1 MVLYG
6 GSEPH
11 PTIVRRRGPAR
22 PTRAAEG
29 PATAVLAGLSQ
40 IRALGLLQ
48 CGAVADRDRADD
60 RPGTHPGKRREGL
73 APGLHAVGAADE
85 FRNRQHGDVAP
96 GRADAIHGGRSAG
109 PGAACAPAGGREP
122 VPGARW
128 RLAADRDGTHR
139 EIAKAIAGF
148 ANSEGRVIV
157 WGVDCRQNPSYG
169 DVLQD
174 RFRSPVEH
182 YVSAYDAIAR

>member
-22 PTRAAEG
+22 PIRAAEG

-40 IRALGLLQ
+40 IRVLGLLQ

-73 APGLHAVGAADE
+73 EPGLQAIGAPDE

-96 GRADAIHGGRSAG
+96 GRADAVHGGRSAC
-109 PGAACAPAGGREP
+109 PGASCAPAGGREA
-122 VPGARW
+122 VPGAWR
-128 RLAADRDGTHR
+128 RLAAHPGGPHR
-139 EIAKAIAGF
+139 GIAKPM
-148 ANSEGRVIV
+148 SEVADLAVRVV
-157 WGVDCRQNPSYG
+157 LWGVD
-169 DVLQD
+169 
-174 RFRSPVEH
+174 F
-182 YVSAYDAIAR
+182 